1 MSRTGIR
8 NGEIVSLV
16 NMGILN
22 VDYSSVDGAQAYK
35 VYRFLRDLRKAAQ
48 DIEEQR
54 GELVRR
60 HVSEEELKKAQAYEA
75 ALKEKKEPE
84 MSGEDYRAVAYEA
97 ALKEKKE
104 PEMSGEDY
112 RAVIAK
118 LSEAGKEVA
127 ALMNDTT
134 DIDVR
139 PVPFEEYFKLK
150 KANRE
155 LFRPSVDM
163 ALEGVLW
170 KDVDM
175 EVKEDG
181 GGEGE

>member
-16 NMGILN
+16 SMGILN

-84 MSGEDYRAVAYEA
+84 MSGEDYRAV
-97 ALKEKKE
+97 
-104 PEMSGEDY
+104 
-112 RAVIAK
+112 IAK
-118 LSEAGKEVA
+118 LSEAGGEVK
-127 ALMNDTT
+127 ALMDDSTEM
-134 DIDVR
+134 DVR
-139 PVPFEEYFKLK
+139 PIPSDDYFRLK
-150 KANRE
+150 KANAGILKFFADE
-155 LFRPSVDM
+155 L
-163 ALEGVLW
+163 LEGVLW
-170 KDVDM
+170 QDREEKDGPGA
-175 EVKEDG
+175 E
-181 GGEGE
+181 

>member
-60 HVSEEELKKAQAYEA
+60 HVSEDELKKAQ
-75 ALKEKKEPE
+75 
-84 MSGEDYRAVAYEA
+84 AYEA

-118 LSEAGKEVA
+118 LSEAGKEVE

-134 DIDVR
+134 DIVVR

-170 KDVDM
+170 KDEDR

>member
-75 ALKEKKEPE
+75 ARRDKREPE
-84 MSGEDYRAVAYEA
+84 MSEE
-97 ALKEKKE
+97 E
-104 PEMSGEDY
+104 Y

-118 LSEAGKEVA
+118 LSEAGGEVE
-127 ALMNDTT
+127 ALMDDSTEM
-134 DIDVR
+134 DVR
-139 PVPFEEYFKLK
+139 PIPSDDYFRLK
-150 KANRE
+150 KANAGILKFFADE
-155 LFRPSVDM
+155 L
-163 ALEGVLW
+163 LEGVLW
-170 KDVDM
+170 QDREEKDGPGA
-175 EVKEDG
+175 E
-181 GGEGE
+181 